1 MDYWLYKCYTYNRNN
16 EIYENIR
23 GTSNNDVCKWVTIRS
38 YFNNLDGDLLM
49 RNERLMKQIQF
60 ITEIDRLKQIFRQNV
75 VIGTTR
81 NENDAEHSWHMAAMA
96 ILLSE
101 YSADRNLDM
110 LKVLKLILIHDL
122 VEIDAGDTFC
132 YDEKGYED
140 KAERE
145 MQAANRLFNVL
156 PEDQAE
162 EIYMLW
168 REFEDLKTPEAK
180 FAACLDR
187 LQPLILNYNTNGH
200 TWQKP
205 GVTSEKVI
213 KRNSMLE
220 QYAPELWS
228 LAKEIIELSIEK
240 GILKP

>member
-1 MDYWLYKCYTYNRNN
+1 MK
-16 EIYENIR
+16 
-23 GTSNNDVCKWVTIRS
+23 
-38 YFNNLDGDLLM
+38 
-49 RNERLMKQIQF
+49 NERLMKQIEF
-60 ITEIDRLKQIFRQNV
+60 IIEIDKMKQIFRQNV

-81 NENDAEHSWHMAAMA
+81 NENDAEHSWHLAIMA

-101 YSADRNLDM
+101 YSSEKNIDI
-110 LKVLKLILIHDL
+110 LKVVKMAIVHDL

-145 MQAANRLFNVL
+145 QKAAKRLFNIL
-156 PEDQAE
+156 PADQAE
-162 EIYMLW
+162 EIWNLW
-168 REFEDLKTPEAK
+168 REFEELNTPEAR

-205 GVTSEKVI
+205 GVTSEKVM
-213 KRNSMLE
+213 KRNSLLE
-220 QYAPELWS
+220 ENAPELWEY
-228 LAKEIIELSIEK
+228 AKEIIEDSIRK
-240 GILKP
+240 GYLKP